1 MNTDAGTDRLSQLA
15 ISASGFVFD
24 PRSGA
29 TFTVNDTGRT
39 IIEGLR
45 DGSGLD
51 DIVSALKDAFATD
64 RADLRR
70 DTLEYVR
77 QLRDQ
82 GLLPAD
88 FELV

>member
-1 MNTDAGTDRLSQLA
+1 MNAGTDRLSQLA

-45 DGSGLD
+45 DGNGLD
-51 DIVSALKDAFATD
+51 DIVASLDDLFACD
-64 RADLRR
+64 RADLKR

-82 GLLPAD
+82 GLLPTD

>member
-1 MNTDAGTDRLSQLA
+1 MDAATDRLRQLA
-15 ISASGFVFD
+15 ISASGFIFD
-24 PRSGA
+24 PRSGV
-29 TFTVNDTGRT
+29 TFTVNETGKT
-39 IIEGLR
+39 IIEGIR

-51 DIVSALKDAFATD
+51 AIVSALDDGFACD

-82 GLLPAD
+82 SLLPAD
-88 FELV
+88 FQLI